1 MDYVVENEFTYKGM
15 KCVVVMRPMAHRC
28 GYVGVEEGHPLYG
41 KHYNS
46 YLDIKKE
53 DVMDREISGIIPL
66 ICAALDEDDRIRID
80 AYFHVH
86 GGITY
91 SDGGENSEYPI
102 LSDLWWFGFDCGH
115 SGDSNDYTEAKKLFS
130 SDIEVIRRI
139 ENNERLDKEYP
150 VYGKIRSCEYVREE
164 CKKLADQ
171 LSEMRKS

>member
-66 ICAALDEDDRIRID
+66 ICAALDSTVDTLE
-80 AYFHVH
+80 
-86 GGITY
+86 ITTITQKQKNCFPVILK
-91 SDGGENSEYPI
+91 SSE
-102 LSDLWWFGFDCGH
+102 G
-115 SGDSNDYTEAKKLFS
+115 
-130 SDIEVIRRI
+130 
-139 ENNERLDKEYP
+139 
-150 VYGKIRSCEYVREE
+150 
-164 CKKLADQ
+164 
-171 LSEMRKS
+171 